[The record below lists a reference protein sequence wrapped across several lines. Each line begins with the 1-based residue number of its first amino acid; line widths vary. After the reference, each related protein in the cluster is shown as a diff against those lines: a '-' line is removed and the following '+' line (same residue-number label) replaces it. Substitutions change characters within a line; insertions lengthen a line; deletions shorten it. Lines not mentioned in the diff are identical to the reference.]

1 MIDLGPVRGPQTPLP
16 DPTGRTSPYPT
27 GTDPR
32 HEVGPVT
39 TDDTAVAPPE
49 TGLRPVDHRAA
60 LDAIEQGW
68 RQIAPLQG
76 ARLREAVRSTP
87 EAEWRGRPRILLALA
102 ASHRAVGSRSHS
114 AALPWFRGVAKAI
127 EADPDLPID
136 VRAGYH
142 VQLAATLRAL
152 GNVVVALEHL
162 EVCRTLLETDT
173 RNSVDARITLSA
185 AFSLQLALV
194 RIHEGDHDQA
204 LFALGLA
211 QGLAE
216 EHLSTADRVECLGA
230 LAYVHVLTGEFEHA
244 DECLTEAAAVAD
256 GSDLLLSSFGAL
268 AQVARL
274 LLELERGA
282 HTGSWEI
289 ALDDV
294 RNATRGCEWEALGW
308 YAEALVRFAE
318 GRHVEALDLL
328 GKVARLVDVF
338 TGTPA
343 VAAEAALLRA
353 EVMLS
358 LGHADDARSLAAA
371 VPPTA
376 RHTLCPAR
384 VVAVAHLDA
393 GEPQGAL
400 EALSAC
406 RALGDL
412 HSERTVAHVHVLTAA
427 ALLAL
432 GDEAHSDLEFDRAL
446 LRAGLAQALWPFAV
460 LPDRLREALLERAVQ
475 RPQADATQAPLDV
488 LLGSVAQA
496 PPQLEEP
503 LSERELVIV
512 RHLATGQTLGQIGAQ
527 LYISVNTVKSHVRSV
542 YRKLGATSRRE
553 AMVRV
558 RQLGLHDDD

>member
-1 MIDLGPVRGPQTPLP
+1 MN
-16 DPTGRTSPYPT
+16 
-27 GTDPR
+27 
-32 HEVGPVT
+32 
-39 TDDTAVAPPE
+39 TDDTAVAPPPTE
-49 TGLRPVDHRAA
+49 LRPADHRAA
-60 LDAIEQGW
+60 LDAIEQRW

-76 ARLREAVRSTP
+76 ARLRDAVRSTP
-87 EAEWRGRPRILLALA
+87 EAEWRSRPRILLALA

-152 GNVVVALEHL
+152 GDVVVAQEHL

-185 AFSLQLALV
+185 QFSLQLALA
-194 RIHEGDHDQA
+194 RIHEGDHEQA
-204 LFALGLA
+204 LFALGMA
-211 QGLAE
+211 EGLAA

-230 LAYVHVLTGEFEHA
+230 LAYLSVLTGEFDHA
-244 DECLTEAAAVAD
+244 DEHLTEAASVAD
-256 GSDLLLSSFGAL
+256 GSDLMLSSFGGL
-268 AQVARL
+268 AQVAKL
-274 LLELERGA
+274 LLELERGER
-282 HTGSWEI
+282 TGSWEPS
-289 ALDDV
+289 LDDV
-294 RNATRGCEWEALGW
+294 RSATRGCEWEAVGW

-318 GRHVEALDLL
+318 GRHVEVLDLL
-328 GKVARLVDVF
+328 GKVTRLVDAF
-338 TGTPA
+338 SGTPA
-343 VAAEAALLRA
+343 VAAEAALLRS
-353 EVMLS
+353 EVLLS
-358 LGHADDARSLAAA
+358 LGHVDDARTLAAD
-371 VPPTA
+371 VRPTT

-384 VVAVAHLDA
+384 VVAVAHLTA
-393 GEPQGAL
+393 GAPQAAL
-400 EALSAC
+400 QALAPC

-412 HSERTVAHVHVLTAA
+412 HSERTAAHVHVLTAA

-432 GDEAHSDLEFDRAL
+432 GDELHSDLEFDRAL
-446 LRAGLAQALWPFAV
+446 LQAGLNRALWPFAV
-460 LPDRLREALLERAVQ
+460 LPVELRDALLERAVR
-475 RPQADATQAPLDV
+475 RPQAEATQAPLDQ
-488 LLGSVAQA
+488 LLGSVVQA

-503 LSERELVIV
+503 LSDRELVIV

-527 LYISVNTVKSHVRSV
+527 LYISVNTVKSHVRSI